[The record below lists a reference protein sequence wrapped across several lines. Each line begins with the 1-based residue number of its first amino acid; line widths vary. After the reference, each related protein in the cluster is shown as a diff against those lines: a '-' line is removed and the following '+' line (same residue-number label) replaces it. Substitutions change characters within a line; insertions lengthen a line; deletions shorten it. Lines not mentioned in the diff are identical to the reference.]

1 MTSILAILEESI
13 ILKSQD
19 TIPYSNIRGQ
29 KILSYLKKLGNTQNE
44 EKVLDLNVFQMH
56 KEIGHRTDEV
66 DLDENHKKAFNENR
80 FSLKDFYT
88 LDTSI
93 LEKYIFQLNE
103 DQQFV

>member
-1 MTSILAILEESI
+1 MTTILATLEESI

-19 TIPYSNIRGQ
+19 TIPYSNLKGQ

-44 EKVLDLNVFQMH
+44 EKVLDLKVFQMH
-56 KEIGHRTDEV
+56 KEIGHRTDEF
-66 DLDENHKKAFNENR
+66 DLNENHKKAFFENR

-93 LEKYIFQLNE
+93 LEKYIFRLNE
-103 DQQFV
+103 DQ